1 VTVTDGLFQRTWQSA
16 LIASCFSLTA
26 CGGGSG
32 EDSGGSAGGR
42 IQSITFKYP
51 GGGMLKDAPTALK
64 ATADSGLAVTFKS
77 ATPTT
82 CTVSGDQLT
91 LVAAGE
97 CLVTA
102 SQPGGKGSDGTQWA
116 PADDSSQLFVVL
128 KRTQLVTFTPPDYV
142 LSAATQSIPLSATAE
157 SGLPVTFASSTP
169 NVCAI
174 NGSTLEIKAKGSCA
188 VTAVQAGD
196 DTYAAR
202 STARFV
208 AVDPLLLADGFTAAS
223 AGEGT
228 SDQMRTKQG
237 GAVKANP
244 WSNAAGGGWEW
255 CNATGNNWCY
265 RAVSDDGSAM
275 TSALHVP
282 KENLS
287 GWWTGFNR
295 IDIFAPG
302 LTGFDGSGDTTSG
315 LQVTT
320 EQSLVFTLGVNNTLY
335 KAAKPVLVH
344 LDLGKRNGGCN
355 VVLSAHLWPAQP
367 GLVSYSIPLSDFAVT
382 DSCGLSGVTAASLDN
397 DVRKVPSPW
406 NASGQATNIAAYNA
420 ALDTFKAARTS
431 ATTLL
436 QSSTIVRARFW
447 MMEFN
452 DRALPDPDKDVPKP
466 TPQEANTYAT
476 DLTIKGAITIQ

>member
-1 VTVTDGLFQRTWQSA
+1 MTDRLFKRTWQSA

-32 EDSGGSAGGR
+32 EDKGPGGAGR

-51 GGGMLKDAPTALK
+51 GGGMLKDPATTLK
-64 ATADSGLAVTFKS
+64 ATSDSGLAVTFKT

-82 CTVSGDQLT
+82 CTVSGDQLS
-91 LVAAGE
+91 LIAAGE

-102 SQPGGKGSDGTQWA
+102 SQGGGKAADGTQWA
-116 PADDSSQLFVVL
+116 PADDTSQLFVVL
-128 KRTQLVTFTPPDYV
+128 KRTQLVAFTPPDYV
-142 LSAATQSIPLSATAE
+142 ISATTKSIALSATADT
-157 SGLPVTFASSTP
+157 GLPVTFSTTTP
-169 NVCAI
+169 TVCAI
-174 NGSTLEIKAKGSCA
+174 NGTTLEVKAKGSCA
-188 VTAVQAGD
+188 VTATQAGD
-196 DTYAAR
+196 DTYAAK
-202 STARFV
+202 STPRFV

-237 GAVKANP
+237 GGVKANP

-295 IDIFAPG
+295 IDVFAPG
-302 LTGFDGSGDTTSG
+302 LTGFNSSGDTTAG

-320 EQSLVFTLGVNNTLY
+320 EKSLVFTLGVNKTLY
-335 KAAKPVLVH
+335 KAGKPVVVH

-355 VVLSAHLWPAQP
+355 VAVSAHLWPAQP

-382 DSCGLSGVTAASLDN
+382 DNCGLSGVTAASLDN

-406 NASGQATNIAAYNA
+406 DAFGMPTNIGLYNA
-420 ALDTFKAARTS
+420 ALETFKPARTA
-431 ATTLL
+431 ATALL
-436 QSSTIVRARFW
+436 QSSTIVRVRFW

-452 DRALPDPDKDVPKP
+452 DKALLDIDKDIPKP
-466 TPQEANTYAT
+466 TPQEANTYTT
-476 DLTIKGAITIQ
+476 DVTIKGAITIQ